1 LKEGNIIKKILRI
14 TTITLSILAICLVSG
29 WVLVKHNKDTL
40 LRIYFDTNQEKE
52 MGFFTLHYQ
61 KGDEA
66 LVKRLEEVLPKI
78 TAQQERWFN
87 HSEVELAKANLDIYL
102 STEMKESNDSSD
114 EGGIYLEMFEMIH
127 LNKSYSISEIEN
139 VFSHE
144 LAHFYFV
151 NYVNDLK
158 VDVDDIPNWVHE
170 GVAMSFAQRVFPEHI
185 EQISEVK
192 PLMEMN
198 KLKTDEGSI
207 GYTKDNYLQMLY
219 AIEYLIHQHDEKI
232 ITELV
237 TETKKEKDF
246 TRAFTKLTTLNLDT
260 YHEMFVINLEKI
272 KEFENLMQVDEVEA
286 EKQILLYIEERG
298 EYFNE
303 APILYTNLGSM
314 YVNQKRYPEALK
326 ILERKLLYQ
335 FEASN
340 YRQLSEVAVHVDKV
354 KSLTYAKK
362 AVESARRNEGN
373 VEEYENFLSEQEKIL
388 KAN

>member
-1 LKEGNIIKKILRI
+1 MIVRNQLFLL
-14 TTITLSILAICLVSG
+14 ITLSILAICLVSG

>member
-1 LKEGNIIKKILRI
+1 MIKKIIRI
-14 TTITLSILAICLVSG
+14 TTITLCILAICLVSG